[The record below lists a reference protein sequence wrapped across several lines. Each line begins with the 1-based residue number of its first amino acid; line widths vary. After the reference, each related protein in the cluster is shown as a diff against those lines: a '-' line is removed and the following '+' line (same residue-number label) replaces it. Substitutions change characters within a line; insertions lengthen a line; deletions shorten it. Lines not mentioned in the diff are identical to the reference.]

1 MGRAQAREE
10 NELQKESAQRLQGF
24 MDLLRGG
31 GTVDLS
37 AKNLGDKGCAFIA
50 ESLAFNDRRAWFL
63 LRSDGTKP

>member
-1 MGRAQAREE
+1 
-10 NELQKESAQRLQGF
+10 